1 MRTILIPDSGMADA
15 YRSVIVQDKTMTDKV
30 EKGEMTRAQRQSR
43 LAELIEQLRAA
54 EEERAVIQMEK
65 THAEFMQRVD
75 EMRRMRRLDGI
86 MR

>member
-1 MRTILIPDSGMADA
+1 L
-15 YRSVIVQDKTMTDKV
+15 K
-30 EKGEMTRAQRQSR
+30 
-43 LAELIEQLRAA
+43 
-54 EEERAVIQMEK
+54 EERAVIQMEK

>member
-1 MRTILIPDSGMADA
+1 LT
-15 YRSVIVQDKTMTDKV
+15 
-30 EKGEMTRAQRQSR
+30 
-43 LAELIEQLRAA
+43 ELIEQLRAA